1 MNKPTVQPCA
11 RTHARIIAH
20 CSIRHGTAAG
30 EALRQMAGSSG
41 DITSMSP
48 DVVASRFTGKQR
60 DAALYMLR
68 LADYIKSKSRRY
80 HDEIA

>member
-1 MNKPTVQPCA
+1 MNRPTTSPCTN
-11 RTHARIIAH
+11 THARIIAH
-20 CSIRHGTAAG
+20 CSIRHCTLAG
-30 EALRQMAGSSG
+30 DRLRQLAGASG